1 MKVDVYPNINKV
13 EVYENP
19 ISVPVDASWE
29 KVLFT
34 IEDANDTTF
43 VLPSQPMLDRDGD
56 FVLKVFYNAVLA
68 EFSIDYSIDGSTIT
82 WLNRFPLEANELIEV
97 WYAPKSAYGSVPG
110 SGEVTSLNHLN
121 DVSIAG
127 PITGQLLVRN
137 NDGKFQNKSLIAGD
151 NVTITNDNAD
161 ITIASNPNLPLSH
174 LSANGTLENNNAYVI
189 DTSSAPITMQLPA
202 TSTLGK
208 VISVQRLGGEQ
219 LTISRNGHNVN
230 ALAQDIT
237 IGDGETVTFRYL
249 DATTGWLKSS
259 SGLTSAGGNGAVQ
272 TSDGSGGLV
281 DSGWTISS
289 GHLLPSLN
297 EQYDIGS
304 ATNLVRDIYLSNNSL
319 KFGAEGKALSVNAQ
333 NKLEFDGTELGTGSG
348 IDGLLF
354 SGTLSDG
361 EVIKYNGTNWVNT
374 PVDYTQVSNTPS
386 LSTVATTGSYN
397 DLDNRPSLFSGSYT
411 DLANLPVLFS
421 GAYGD
426 LYNKPTLGTSS
437 SLDVGEDA
445 NNVVQL
451 DANARLPQVDGS
463 QLTNVTATDS
473 TKLAKANNLNDLAD
487 LAQARTNL
495 GVDVAGT
502 DNSTDV
508 TLANVANNYL
518 SITNQEITSGTVPIS
533 LGGTGATTAE
543 AARTALGVD
552 ASGTDNSTN
561 VTLANTN
568 YLSITGQEITGGTV
582 PVASGGTGATT
593 AAVARANLGV
603 DASGT
608 DNSTNVTLANTNYLT
623 ITGQE
628 ITGGTVP
635 VASGGT
641 GATDATNAR
650 TNLGLGTSATLDH
663 GTSAGNLVRLDP
675 TTSKLPAV
683 DGSLLTNL
691 PSGASALNDL
701 SDVVISNSAQNQ
713 VVVHDGNNFVNA
725 QLAYSQVSGTPSLSA
740 VATSGD
746 YVDLANKPTIPTGLN
761 SLSDVSFTAG
771 SSIDGY
777 VLTYSDTN
785 SQWEALQSTGSSSV
799 AWDEVG
805 QADSAV
811 DIVTTV
817 GDITIDAQGSDTD
830 IVFQGTDGTDHV
842 EMLRL
847 DASEEGKATFNGDVN
862 LKSNRKLLFGDA
874 GDVSIEHVLQTGLNL
889 KVNLGSGS
897 TEPIFSLINEG
908 TTGSGPTLKLAHT
921 NHTNNS
927 ATVGR
932 VVFTGNTDAS
942 NDVDISIIKSVFSNR
957 SDTAKHSQMVF
968 QVYSNDSLR
977 SGLYLDPVTNSN
989 ATVLRIAD
997 HNGVDGGLKLGAT
1010 LVTASGNELNIL
1022 DGATLTTTELNLLD
1036 GGTATSPSITI
1047 EDNDGFLVADSGVMK
1062 KIPASDLK
1070 TYVASSTVT
1079 NKISKNDSEV
1089 VVNDTGANGTI
1100 NFKTDNASRWNITS
1114 SGHLEPASDA
1124 VYDIGSVT
1132 NKVRTLYVE
1141 SNSIKFGDDEI
1152 SLGVDSS
1159 GNIQVGSTPLATQSY
1174 VSTNAPTLSNN
1185 LSDLP
1190 DVAQA
1195 RTNLGLASVA
1205 SSGAYSSLT
1214 GRPQLGTSSSLNH
1227 GTSAGNVVKLD
1238 GTTAYLPAVDGRNL
1252 TNLDYSNITLN
1263 APTLGT
1269 ASAQNVGTSANNVVQ
1284 LDASANID
1292 VSSNSI
1298 VTASNADIDL
1308 VPNGSGKV
1316 IIHGNATSGS
1326 GQIKLNCE
1334 QNSHGIIL
1342 KGPAHSA
1349 TANYTLTFPDALGSN
1364 NQVLKTD
1371 TNGNLSWVDQS
1382 AGGGGGFTYDDT
1394 KGSASWTASLS
1405 THYSV
1410 KTNNASA
1417 NVTMTLPSA
1426 SSAGSEI
1433 RVKLLDATH
1442 SLVIAV
1448 QTGEKLD
1455 DVTNGT
1461 TTLSVATQS
1470 VTLVDNGSNGWE
1482 IV

>member
-1 MKVDVYPNINKV
+1 M
-13 EVYENP
+13 
-19 ISVPVDASWE
+19 
-29 KVLFT
+29 
-34 IEDANDTTF
+34 
-43 VLPSQPMLDRDGD
+43 
-56 FVLKVFYNAVLA
+56 
-68 EFSIDYSIDGSTIT
+68 
-82 WLNRFPLEANELIEV
+82 
-97 WYAPKSAYGSVPG
+97 
-110 SGEVTSLNHLN
+110 
-121 DVSIAG
+121 
-127 PITGQLLVRN
+127 
-137 NDGKFQNKSLIAGD
+137 
-151 NVTITNDNAD
+151 
-161 ITIASNPNLPLSH
+161 
-174 LSANGTLENNNAYVI
+174 
-189 DTSSAPITMQLPA
+189 
-202 TSTLGK
+202 
-208 VISVQRLGGEQ
+208 
-219 LTISRNGHNVN
+219 
-230 ALAQDIT
+230 
-237 IGDGETVTFRYL
+237 
-249 DATTGWLKSS
+249 
-259 SGLTSAGGNGAVQ
+259 
-272 TSDGSGGLV
+272 
-281 DSGWTISS
+281 
-289 GHLLPSLN
+289 
-297 EQYDIGS
+297 
-304 ATNLVRDIYLSNNSL
+304 
-319 KFGAEGKALSVNAQ
+319 
-333 NKLEFDGTELGTGSG
+333 
-348 IDGLLF
+348 
-354 SGTLSDG
+354 
-361 EVIKYNGTNWVNT
+361 
-374 PVDYTQVSNTPS
+374 
-386 LSTVATTGSYN
+386 
-397 DLDNRPSLFSGSYT
+397 
-411 DLANLPVLFS
+411 
-421 GAYGD
+421 
-426 LYNKPTLGTSS
+426 
-437 SLDVGEDA
+437 
-445 NNVVQL
+445 
-451 DANARLPQVDGS
+451 
-463 QLTNVTATDS
+463 
-473 TKLAKANNLNDLAD
+473 
-487 LAQARTNL
+487 
-495 GVDVAGT
+495 
-502 DNSTDV
+502 
-508 TLANVANNYL
+508 
-518 SITNQEITSGTVPIS
+518 
-533 LGGTGATTAE
+533 
-543 AARTALGVD
+543 
-552 ASGTDNSTN
+552 
-561 VTLANTN
+561 
-568 YLSITGQEITGGTV
+568 
-582 PVASGGTGATT
+582 
-593 AAVARANLGV
+593 
-603 DASGT
+603 
-608 DNSTNVTLANTNYLT
+608 T

-635 VASGGT
+635 VGSGGT

-725 QLAYSQVSGTPSLSA
+725 QLAYSQVSGTPSLA
-740 VATSGD
+740 TVATSGD

-761 SLSDVSFTAG
+761 SLTDVSFTAG

-811 DIVTTV
+811 NIVTTV

-830 IVFQGTDGTDHV
+830 IVFKGTDGVNDV

-847 DASEEGKATFNGDVN
+847 DASEGGKATLNSDLVFKTNNSKITFGETGQVDLEHIFGQG
-862 LKSNRKLLFGDA
+862 LKLTLDSDTN
-874 GDVSIEHVLQTGLNL
+874 
-889 KVNLGSGS
+889 
-897 TEPIFSLINEG
+897 TEPVFNIVSQHTE
-908 TTGSGPTLKLAHT
+908 SAGPTLRLVHS
-921 NHTNNS
+921 NHDANFDI
-927 ATVGR
+927 VGR
-932 VVFTGNTDAS
+932 FVFTGNDNQGT
-942 NDVDISIIKSVFSNR
+942 DVDIATVRSRFVDRSSTAKRSKLEFQVYGNNSLRTPLEIEPVLNEDTSIIK
-957 SDTAKHSQMVF
+957 
-968 QVYSNDSLR
+968 
-977 SGLYLDPVTNSN
+977 
-989 ATVLRIAD
+989 IAD
-997 HNGVDGGLKLGAT
+997 HNGVDGGLKLGST
-1010 LVTASGNELNIL
+1010 LVTATG
-1022 DGATLTTTELNLLD
+1022 TEINLLD
-1036 GGTATSPSITI
+1036 GGSAIGSSVTI
-1047 EDNDGFLVADSGVMK
+1047 ADTDGFLLDAAGTMK

-1070 TYVASSTVT
+1070 TYIAS
-1079 NKISKNDSEV
+1079 NIISQGNSEV
-1089 VVNDTGANGTI
+1089 AVTDTGTNGNI
-1100 NFKTDNASRWNITS
+1100 NFKTENTSRWNITS

-1190 DVAQA
+1190 NVAQA

-1410 KTNNASA
+1410 KTNGASA
-1417 NVTMTLPSA
+1417 NVTMALPSA

>member
-19 ISVPVDASWE
+19 ISVPVDASWQ

-82 WLNRFPLEANELIEV
+82 WLNRFPLEANELIEI

-237 IGDGETVTFRYL
+237 VGDGETVTFRYL

-272 TSDGSGGLV
+272 TSDGSGSLV

-319 KFGAEGKALSVNAQ
+319 KFGAEGKALSLNAQ
-333 NKLEFDGTELGTGSG
+333 NKLEFDGTELATGSG
-348 IDGLLF
+348 IDGLSF

-361 EVIKYNGTNWVNT
+361 EVIKYDGSNWVNAS
-374 PVDYTQVSNTPS
+374 VDYSQVSNTPSLSTVATTGNYSDLSGTPTLSDVATSGAYTDLTGTPSLATVATSGNYSDLSGTPVLATVATSGAYGDLTGTPS

-397 DLDNRPSLFSGSYT
+397 DLTNKPSLFSGSYT
-411 DLANLPVLFS
+411 DLTNLPVLFS

-426 LYNKPTLGTSS
+426 LYGKPTLGTSS
-437 SLDVGEDA
+437 SLDVGFNA

-451 DANARLPQVDGS
+451 DANAKLPQVDGS

-473 TKLAKANNLNDLAD
+473 TKLAKANNLSDLVD
-487 LAQARTNL
+487 SAQARTNL

-502 DNSTDV
+502 DNSTNV

-518 SITNQEITSGTVPIS
+518 SITNQEITSGTVPLS

-635 VASGGT
+635 VGSGGT

-675 TTSKLPAV
+675 TTAKLPAV

-701 SDVVISNSAQNQ
+701 SDVVISNSAQDQ
-713 VVVHDGNNFVNA
+713 VVVHNGTNFVNA
-725 QLAYSQVSGTPSLSA
+725 QLAYSQVSGTPSLAA

-746 YVDLANKPTIPTGLN
+746 YNDLSNKPSVPVDLDDLGDCIITSPTNGEVLQYNGTNFVNTTIASGGASDLDG
-761 SLSDVSFTAG
+761 LSDVTITSVAEGDTLVYN
-771 SSIDGY
+771 SSTSVFENIPPHMNI
-777 VLTYSDTN
+777 VELSTT
-785 SQWEALQSTGSSSV
+785 TGSYTAKPNDFV
-799 AWDEVG
+799 VIPEG
-805 QADSAV
+805 
-811 DIVTTV
+811 
-817 GDITIDAQGSDTD
+817 
-830 IVFQGTDGTDHV
+830 HV
-842 EMLRL
+842 
-847 DASEEGKATFNGDVN
+847 
-862 LKSNRKLLFGDA
+862 
-874 GDVSIEHVLQTGLNL
+874 
-889 KVNLGSGS
+889 GSGS
-897 TEPIFSLINEG
+897 NTYLYIELPSTTVIGSTITVAVAGDYNFNTSKLIRCDNSGDQIFLWDALSNSGGYVEEVYLENLTLVKFTLIQRNSSTNHVWYADFG
-908 TTGSGPTLKLAHT
+908 LSYPLPLKLTRTSSQNNEFRLNIT
-921 NHTNNS
+921 NGSLLQWT
-927 ATVGR
+927 AGEGTVGR
-932 VVFTGNTDAS
+932 
-942 NDVDISIIKSVFSNR
+942 
-957 SDTAKHSQMVF
+957 
-968 QVYSNDSLR
+968 
-977 SGLYLDPVTNSN
+977 
-989 ATVLRIAD
+989 
-997 HNGVDGGLKLGAT
+997 GA
-1010 LVTASGNELNIL
+1010 
-1022 DGATLTTTELNLLD
+1022 
-1036 GGTATSPSITI
+1036 
-1047 EDNDGFLVADSGVMK
+1047 
-1062 KIPASDLK
+1062 
-1070 TYVASSTVT
+1070 
-1079 NKISKNDSEV
+1079 
-1089 VVNDTGANGTI
+1089 
-1100 NFKTDNASRWNITS
+1100 FK
-1114 SGHLEPASDA
+1114 
-1124 VYDIGSVT
+1124 
-1132 NKVRTLYVE
+1132 
-1141 SNSIKFGDDEI
+1141 
-1152 SLGVDSS
+1152 
-1159 GNIQVGSTPLATQSY
+1159 
-1174 VSTNAPTLSNN
+1174 
-1185 LSDLP
+1185 
-1190 DVAQA
+1190 DVALNTIA
-1195 RTNLGLASVA
+1195 LSSFNNDLGLATVA
-1205 SSGAYSSLT
+1205 TSGSYNDL
-1214 GRPQLGTSSSLNH
+1214 
-1227 GTSAGNVVKLD
+1227 
-1238 GTTAYLPAVDGRNL
+1238 
-1252 TNLDYSNITLN
+1252 SNT
-1263 APTLGT
+1263 PTLGT
-1269 ASAQNVGTSANNVVQ
+1269 ASALDVGTNANNVVQ

-1349 TANYTLTFPDALGSN
+1349 LANYTLTFPDALGSN

-1371 TNGNLSWVDQS
+1371 TNGNLAWVDQAS
-1382 AGGGGGFTYDDT
+1382 GGGFTYDGT
-1394 KGSASWTASLS
+1394 EGSADWTAVLS

-1410 KTNNASA
+1410 KTNLASGD
-1417 NVTMTLPSA
+1417 VTMTLPSA
-1426 SSAGSEI
+1426 SSGGSEI

-1442 SLVIAV
+1442 SLIIEV
-1448 QTGEKLD
+1448 QTGETLD
-1455 DVTNGT
+1455 DVTDGT

-1470 VTLVDNGSNGWE
+1470 VTLVDNGTDGWE